1 LCEDCGCTRQVED
14 GGCKKLHSDELH
26 TLYSSSILQVVKTK
40 CIGWA
45 GYVARTEKNLR
56 TNFWSGNFKGKEQFR
71 YLHVGRRIIL
81 KRCFFPSASVS
92 SCQVHSTIGQY
103 VFVCW

>member
-1 LCEDCGCTRQVED
+1 LRTNQKIYSFYLVLDTDVKRYLLNARNRLRALEEKVLRRLCGCTKLIEE

-45 GYVARTEKNLR
+45 GYVARM
-56 TNFWSGNFKGKEQFR
+56 GKRIFA
-71 YLHVGRRIIL
+71 YITLVG
-81 KRCFFPSASVS
+81 KF
-92 SCQVHSTIGQY
+92 
-103 VFVCW
+103 